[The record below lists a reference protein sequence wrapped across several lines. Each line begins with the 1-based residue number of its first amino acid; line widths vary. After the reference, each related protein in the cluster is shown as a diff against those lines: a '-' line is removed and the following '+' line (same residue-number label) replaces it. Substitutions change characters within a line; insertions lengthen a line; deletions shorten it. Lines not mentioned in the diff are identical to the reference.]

1 MTYIVEV
8 ERGSEE
14 EEMLRRR
21 FKGHIVNGY
30 QSAISIGVVTKKD
43 LFDIF
48 KIKLFE
54 ALEFDAPE
62 LKGKTNE
69 INTLFER
76 ALDELERFDA
86 TDMLLEEFEYLIKEE
101 IVPSLI
107 SEE

>member
-1 MTYIVEV
+1 MKMTYIVEV

-21 FKGHIVNGY
+21 FNRYIINGY
-30 QSAISIGVVTKKD
+30 QSAMSIGVVTAKD
-43 LFDIF
+43 LFNIF
-48 KIKLFE
+48 KE
-54 ALEFDAPE
+54 ALEFDALE

-69 INTLFER
+69 INALFER
-76 ALDELERFDA
+76 ALNELERFDA